1 MALDRGRG
9 SVRELIGLSRR
20 ILKDELISAKVFL
33 LGELIFMGRI
43 GLLFCGALLL
53 TVASSL
59 AQEKVYWCQVDDQTG
74 DVVKCYFDQWSCK
87 ANGENTIAAQSG
99 QEPLDESD
107 RPPYTC
113 KTVSA
118 RG

>member
-1 MALDRGRG
+1 MAK
-9 SVRELIGLSRR
+9 I
-20 ILKDELISAKVFL
+20 ILYFALVLVF
-33 LGELIFMGRI
+33 
-43 GLLFCGALLL
+43 A
-53 TVASSL
+53 ASSK
-59 AQEKVYWCQVDDQTG
+59 AATEKVYWCQVEDQSG

-87 ANGENTIAAQSG
+87 ANGESTIAVQDR
-99 QEPLDESD
+99 QQPLDESD